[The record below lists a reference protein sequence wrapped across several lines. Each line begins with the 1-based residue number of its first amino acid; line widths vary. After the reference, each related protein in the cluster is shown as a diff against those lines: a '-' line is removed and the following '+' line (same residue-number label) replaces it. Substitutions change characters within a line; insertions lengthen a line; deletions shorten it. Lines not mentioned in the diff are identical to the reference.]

1 MKLTKVLS
9 QFKKNINTFV
19 KKRIQMYTRKYNKDV
34 ATNPE
39 INFPKPDLDAVI
51 STILYFKSS
60 TNYIQNKFSE
70 KKLFEKFED
79 YILENSTFE
88 KLPNSK
94 NIEDDLKLSEGE
106 RKKLYKEGLETGL
119 LIKDKNGR
127 YKLNINY
134 EKGDNNG

>member
-9 QFKKNINTFV
+9 KFKKNINTFV
-19 KKRIQMYTRKYNKDV
+19 KKKIQMYTSKYNKNM
-34 ATNPE
+34 ATKPE
-39 INFPKPDLDAVI
+39 INFPKPDLNTVI
-51 STILYFKSS
+51 ATILYFKSS

-70 KKLFEKFED
+70 KNLFEKFED
-79 YILENSTFE
+79 YILENSIGE

-106 RKKLYKEGLETGL
+106 RKKLYKEGIKTGL

-134 EKGDNNG
+134 EKEVV